1 MICGREHSRH
11 TRNGQNL
18 GLRDIPEQQ
27 NNKKEQ
33 IIMEELKY
41 EELLPNFQELQNGEK
56 TDGITFASFQKRAQN
71 AVQELVYTSRP
82 NPIMLLNTAGCN
94 QEKCVKDLLLACEH
108 PDRQLND
115 IIYAENLNN
124 ELAPTW
130 LHILSGTAEEFNKQI
145 IELLNKINHKVNAEE
160 DFLQIMKKQPGNKK
174 LETYLSDLS
183 IFMAK
188 GGEFT
193 YPVLMNLMVCH
204 DEGKAPVIYARDLTW
219 KKLFGGVN
227 YLTENGTTYSHHHL
241 LEAGLLRKADG
252 GFLIIPAEELIH
264 NPILWFKLKSSL
276 DSGLLDWENPAEMAT
291 NVVPFFNPEPTPINV
306 KVIIVGSYFEI
317 AELHS
322 IDPLCAKSFYL
333 RTDISTFFSVK
344 EHGKDYLSFIKS
356 LSAYN
361 GFLPVNDEAALRLLK
376 FSCREAESQKDFV
389 LDETTLTNVICE
401 ASGLAGRKGLRE
413 ISKEIIEETLE
424 HRNFRSNQSEES
436 SSDFVKDKQMLL
448 QTAGEVIGQI
458 NGLSVIST
466 YAEDFEYGE
475 PTRITA
481 TIHSGGDGDIS
492 DIEHKADL
500 AGQIHTK
507 AMMIIN
513 GYLTNTFGREEAIPV
528 SANLVFEQS
537 YSEIDGDSAS
547 LTGLCAIL
555 SALSHK
561 PIRQNLSL
569 TGSLDQL
576 GNVQPVG
583 GLNEKIEGF
592 YRVCKIQGISGIQG
606 VIIPDSNRQSLVL
619 KDEVVEAVRNGTFHI
634 YPVKTVDEAIELLT
648 GVKAGLIEGRRQADG
663 EQKDIC
669 GNSAENETATEE
681 PDTLYNI
688 IREYLDSL
696 GENETKVRKRSFLAR
711 IFGR

>member
-1 MICGREHSRH
+1 M
-11 TRNGQNL
+11 
-18 GLRDIPEQQ
+18 
-27 NNKKEQ
+27 
-33 IIMEELKY
+33 
-41 EELLPNFQELQNGEK
+41 
-56 TDGITFASFQKRAQN
+56 
-71 AVQELVYTSRP
+71 
-82 NPIMLLNTAGCN
+82 
-94 QEKCVKDLLLACEH
+94 
-108 PDRQLND
+108 
-115 IIYAENLNN
+115 
-124 ELAPTW
+124 
-130 LHILSGTAEEFNKQI
+130 
-145 IELLNKINHKVNAEE
+145 
-160 DFLQIMKKQPGNKK
+160 
-174 LETYLSDLS
+174 
-183 IFMAK
+183 
-188 GGEFT
+188 
-193 YPVLMNLMVCH
+193 
-204 DEGKAPVIYARDLTW
+204 
-219 KKLFGGVN
+219 
-227 YLTENGTTYSHHHL
+227 
-241 LEAGLLRKADG
+241 
-252 GFLIIPAEELIH
+252 
-264 NPILWFKLKSSL
+264 
-276 DSGLLDWENPAEMAT
+276 
-291 NVVPFFNPEPTPINV
+291 
-306 KVIIVGSYFEI
+306 
-317 AELHS
+317 
-322 IDPLCAKSFYL
+322 
-333 RTDISTFFSVK
+333 
-344 EHGKDYLSFIKS
+344 
-356 LSAYN
+356 
-361 GFLPVNDEAALRLLK
+361 
-376 FSCREAESQKDFV
+376 

-401 ASGLAGRKGLRE
+401 ASGLAGRKGLGE
-413 ISKEIIEETLE
+413 ISEEIIEETLE

-555 SALSHK
+555 SAMSHK
-561 PIRQNLSL
+561 PIKQNLSL

-663 EQKDIC
+663 ERSDVS
-669 GNSAENETATEE
+669 GETGAATEE

-696 GENETKVRKRSFLAR
+696 GDNETKVRKRSFLAR